1 MANDIYDPL
10 DEYVKTFRPKFE
22 KVARETFAQLAQEAQ
37 VDVKANQET
46 CSRLY
51 DTEEELET
59 IKKSYWW
66 TRFFCTLLWIAVVIC
81 GLVLYENQKTIDD
94 ATFYI
99 IVMAMVA
106 ALLCLLIKIHPQM
119 RRLNNE
125 RDELEQSA
133 YDIEQEAWR
142 QMAPLN
148 RLYDWDMLARM
159 ITATVPKIEFDP
171 YFTSQR
177 LADLKE
183 RYGWDDD
190 FNEERSV
197 IYANTG
203 LINGNPFVL
212 CRTRKMEMGTKT
224 YYGSKAIYWTT
235 YETDSD
241 GKEHAVE
248 HSETLTAS
256 VTAPYPE
263 YYERTRLFYGNT
275 AAPDLTFYRE
285 SSGLANREGSL
296 SYKWQKLKL
305 KRKARDLD
313 NSDYAM
319 MTNEAFEVAFN
330 TSDRNSNQQFA
341 LLFTP
346 LAQENML
353 KLLKDKWTAYGD
365 DFDFIKDGMINT
377 IVAEHI
383 QSVNLDMNPR
393 QFDDYDY
400 ARAEKD
406 FYSMNANFFRAIYFT
421 FAPLLCVPMYQQIRP
436 KEDIY
441 GRDMKQESCFWEHE
455 ALANHWGQQHFQ
467 DPSCVTDCILKT
479 EEGPTVDGVKQI
491 TVYAH
496 GHYSEERVSY
506 ISKLGGDGDWHD
518 VPVYWDEY
526 LPVTGEGTLRLT
538 EDNEV
543 DDPNATPQQRIDRIS
558 KVLSD
563 THMKRYRKHI
573 ASRL

>member
-59 IKKSYWW
+59 INKNYWW
-66 TRFFCTLLWIAVVIC
+66 TRFFCTLLWVVVVIS
-81 GLVLYENQKTIDD
+81 GLVLYENKDTIDQ

-99 IVMAMVA
+99 IVMVMVA

-119 RRLNNE
+119 RRLNDE

-159 ITATVPKIEFDP
+159 ITATVPKIAFDL

-190 FNEERSV
+190 FNEDRSV

-224 YYGSKAIYWTT
+224 YYGSKTIYWTT

-248 HSETLTAS
+248 HSETLHAS

-296 SYKWQKLKL
+296 SYKWQKFKL

-330 TSDRNSNQQFA
+330 TSNRNSNQQFA

-353 KLLKDKWTAYGD
+353 KLLKDKWAAYGD
-365 DFDFIKDGMINT
+365 DFDFIKG
-377 IVAEHI
+377 
-383 QSVNLDMNPR
+383 
-393 QFDDYDY
+393 
-400 ARAEKD
+400 
-406 FYSMNANFFRAIYFT
+406 
-421 FAPLLCVPMYQQIRP
+421 AP
-436 KEDIY
+436 
-441 GRDMKQESCFWEHE
+441 
-455 ALANHWGQQHFQ
+455 
-467 DPSCVTDCILKT
+467 
-479 EEGPTVDGVKQI
+479 VK
-491 TVYAH
+491 A
-496 GHYSEERVSY
+496 
-506 ISKLGGDGDWHD
+506 
-518 VPVYWDEY
+518 
-526 LPVTGEGTLRLT
+526 
-538 EDNEV
+538 
-543 DDPNATPQQRIDRIS
+543 A
-558 KVLSD
+558 
-563 THMKRYRKHI
+563 
-573 ASRL
+573 

>member
-59 IKKSYWW
+59 INKSYWW
-66 TRFFCTLLWIAVVIC
+66 TRFFCTLLWVVVVIS
-81 GLVLYENQKTIDD
+81 GLVLYENKDTIDK

-99 IVMAMVA
+99 IIMVMVA

-212 CRTRKMEMGTKT
+212 CRTRKMEMAPRPTMDQKPYTGPHTKP
-224 YYGSKAIYWTT
+224 
-235 YETDSD
+235 
-241 GKEHAVE
+241 
-248 HSETLTAS
+248 TAM
-256 VTAPYPE
+256 A
-263 YYERTRLFYGNT
+263 
-275 AAPDLTFYRE
+275 
-285 SSGLANREGSL
+285 
-296 SYKWQKLKL
+296 K
-305 KRKARDLD
+305 
-313 NSDYAM
+313 
-319 MTNEAFEVAFN
+319 
-330 TSDRNSNQQFA
+330 
-341 LLFTP
+341 
-346 LAQENML
+346 
-353 KLLKDKWTAYGD
+353 
-365 DFDFIKDGMINT
+365 
-377 IVAEHI
+377 
-383 QSVNLDMNPR
+383 
-393 QFDDYDY
+393 
-400 ARAEKD
+400 
-406 FYSMNANFFRAIYFT
+406 SM
-421 FAPLLCVPMYQQIRP
+421 P
-436 KEDIY
+436 
-441 GRDMKQESCFWEHE
+441 
-455 ALANHWGQQHFQ
+455 
-467 DPSCVTDCILKT
+467 
-479 EEGPTVDGVKQI
+479 
-491 TVYAH
+491 
-496 GHYSEERVSY
+496 
-506 ISKLGGDGDWHD
+506 
-518 VPVYWDEY
+518 
-526 LPVTGEGTLRLT
+526 
-538 EDNEV
+538 
-543 DDPNATPQQRIDRIS
+543 
-558 KVLSD
+558 
-563 THMKRYRKHI
+563 
-573 ASRL
+573 